1 MPSSIVIEQKDAVL
15 DLVLNSPE
23 TGNIVTEDMAQTLEQ
38 TLSHVGSEIK
48 LLRLRANGDHFC
60 RGRKSPPIDRATAT
74 ALAFRQ
80 TIAEGPLRLYQAFRG
95 CRAPIIGVV
104 QGEAL
109 GVGCALAALCD
120 LTIAS
125 ESAVFAVPEMDHGI
139 PPTLVISA
147 LAGRVP
153 YKAISHLVYSRQ
165 RISARQA
172 AELGIVG
179 QVVPSASLGTASD
192 ELVNLMLKNTAAAL
206 QGVKEYLRHAARL
219 EPDAQTSLASSII
232 ATVLSSQNR

>member
-1 MPSSIVIEQKDAVL
+1 MSSSIVIERKDAL
-15 DLVLNSPE
+15 LELVLNSPQ
-23 TGNIVTEDMAQTLEQ
+23 TGNVITEDMGQVLEQ
-38 TLSHVGSEIK
+38 TLRDVGSEVK
-48 LLRLRANGDHFC
+48 LVRLRANGEHFC

-80 TIAEGPLRLYQAFRG
+80 KIAEGPLCLYQAFRA
-95 CRAPIIGVV
+95 CHAPIIGVV

-125 ESAVFAVPEMDHGI
+125 EAAIFAVPEMDHGI

-165 RISARQA
+165 RISARQV
-172 AELGIVG
+172 AEIGIVG
-179 QVVPSASLGTASD
+179 QIAPQDSLGAASD
-192 ELVNLMLKNTAAAL
+192 ELVDLMLKNTAAAL

-219 EPDAQTSLASSII
+219 EPDA
-232 ATVLSSQNR
+232 

>member
-1 MPSSIVIEQKDAVL
+1 MSSSIVIERKDAL
-15 DLVLNSPE
+15 LELVLNSPQ
-23 TGNIVTEDMAQTLEQ
+23 TGNVITEDMGQVLEQ
-38 TLSHVGSEIK
+38 TLRDVGSEVK
-48 LLRLRANGDHFC
+48 LVRLRANGEHFC
-60 RGRKSPPIDRATAT
+60 RGRKSSPIDRTTAT
-74 ALAFRQ
+74 ALAFRLK
-80 TIAEGPLRLYQAFRG
+80 IAEGPLCLYQAFRA
-95 CRAPIIGVV
+95 CHAPIIGVV

-120 LTIAS
+120 LTIAN
-125 ESAVFAVPEMDHGI
+125 ETAIFAVPEMDHGI

-172 AELGIVG
+172 AEIGIVG
-179 QVVPSASLGTASD
+179 QIVPLDSLAAASD
-192 ELVNLMLKNTAAAL
+192 ELVDVMLKNTAAAL

-219 EPDAQTSLASSII
+219 EPEAQTSLASSII

>member
-1 MPSSIVIEQKDAVL
+1 MSSSIVIERKDALLEV
-15 DLVLNSPE
+15 VLNSPE
-23 TGNIVTEDMAQTLEQ
+23 TGNVITEDMGQVLEQ
-38 TLSHVGSEIK
+38 ALRDVGSEVK
-48 LLRLRANGDHFC
+48 LVRLRANGEHFC

-80 TIAEGPLRLYQAFRG
+80 KIAEGPLCLYQAFRA
-95 CRAPIIGVV
+95 CHAPIIGVV

-125 ESAVFAVPEMDHGI
+125 ETAIFAVPELDHGI

-153 YKAISHLVYSRQ
+153 YKAISHLVYSRL

-172 AELGIVG
+172 AEIGIVG
-179 QVVPSASLGTASD
+179 QIVPQDSLGAASD
-192 ELVNLMLKNTAAAL
+192 ALVDLMLKNTAAAL

-219 EPDAQTSLASSII
+219 EPDAQSSLASSII

>member
-1 MPSSIVIEQKDAVL
+1 MSSSIVIERKDAL
-15 DLVLNSPE
+15 LELVLNSPQ
-23 TGNIVTEDMAQTLEQ
+23 TGNVITEDMGQVLEQ
-38 TLSHVGSEIK
+38 TLRDVGSEVK
-48 LLRLRANGDHFC
+48 LVRLRANGEHFC
-60 RGRKSPPIDRATAT
+60 RGRKSSPIDRTTAT

-80 TIAEGPLRLYQAFRG
+80 KIAEGPLCLYQAFRA
-95 CRAPIIGVV
+95 CHAPIIGVV

-125 ESAVFAVPEMDHGI
+125 ETAIFAVPEMDHGI

-165 RISARQA
+165 RISARQV
-172 AELGIVG
+172 AEIGIVG
-179 QVVPSASLGTASD
+179 QIAPQDSLGAASD
-192 ELVNLMLKNTAAAL
+192 ELVDLMLKNTAAAL

-219 EPDAQTSLASSII
+219 EPDA
-232 ATVLSSQNR
+232 

>member
-1 MPSSIVIEQKDAVL
+1 MSSSIVIERKDAL
-15 DLVLNSPE
+15 LELVLNSPE
-23 TGNIVTEDMAQTLEQ
+23 TGNVITEDMGQVLEQ
-38 TLSHVGSEIK
+38 TLRDVGSEVK
-48 LLRLRANGDHFC
+48 LVRLRANGEHFC

-80 TIAEGPLRLYQAFRG
+80 KIAEGPLCLYQAFRA
-95 CRAPIIGVV
+95 CHAPIIGVA

-125 ESAVFAVPEMDHGI
+125 ETAIFAVPEMDHGI

-165 RISARQA
+165 RISARQV
-172 AELGIVG
+172 AEIGIVG
-179 QVVPSASLGTASD
+179 QIVPLDSLAAASD
-192 ELVNLMLKNTAAAL
+192 ELVDVMLKNTAAAL

-219 EPDAQTSLASSII
+219 EPEAQTSLASSII